1 MDMNDNEN
9 IDGDEEEETITDV
22 STDPVLEV
30 EDSKTKQKNSRR
42 LSGKFSG
49 ISDLLNR
56 SLQGGNIMM
65 HHLKTQ

>member
-9 IDGDEEEETITDV
+9 IDGDEEEEIITDV
-22 STDPVLEV
+22 STDPVFEV
-30 EDSKTKQKNSRR
+30 EDSNTKQKNSRR

-56 SLQGGNIMM
+56 SLQGGNIMIY
-65 HHLKTQ
+65 H

>member
-22 STDPVLEV
+22 STDPMLEV
-30 EDSKTKQKNSRR
+30 EDSNTKQKNSRR
-42 LSGKFSG
+42 LSGKFSW

-56 SLQGGNIMM
+56 SKQGGNIMM
-65 HHLKTQ
+65 HHLETQ